1 MGKTNDVRLELP
13 CGAAGWGSGIVTA
26 AAAELAAVAQVHSLA
41 QELPRAAVDAEKTK
55 HEQCQKRGGG

>member
-41 QELPRAAVDAEKTK
+41 QEFLNAVGKAKK
-55 HEQCQKRGGG
+55 KN